1 MQSGTFRKSNLE
13 IRLLPC
19 NSGLEHEAG
28 FWFSESQIPGKFRGN
43 LACFSRRSMPSGHFL
58 FLQIIREYLCMRNR
72 AAL

>member
-28 FWFSESQIPGKFRGN
+28 FWFRERQIPGKFRGN
-43 LACFSRRSMPSGHFL
+43 LAGSSRRSMPSRYF
-58 FLQIIREYLCMRNR
+58 FIFTDYQEYLCMRNR
-72 AAL
+72 AVL